1 MHARQFNNTLAP
13 YRSCANNDVPHRGYR
28 GQRYADAWKAV
39 YLRDTVPRLQ
49 QYLDGIELDIED
61 VYAMQELC
69 AFETVALGYSKFCEL
84 FTEKEW
90 EAFDYS

>member
-1 MHARQFNNTLAP
+1 M
-13 YRSCANNDVPHRGYR
+13 
-28 GQRYADAWKAV
+28 

-49 QYLDGIELDIED
+49 QYLEGVELDIED